1 MKKIYKKPVTTSVE
15 LRNSESILSGSALHA
30 DGDNIKGSLYD
41 DTQATGAGL
50 VHEDNGWDIW
60 DTEDASEE

>member
-15 LRNSESILSGSALHA
+15 LRNSESILSGSALHT
-30 DGDNIKGSLYD
+30 DGDNIKGSLF
-41 DTQATGAGL
+41 TGTDAEGPGL

-60 DTEDASEE
+60 GNEDASE

>member
-30 DGDNIKGSLYD
+30 DGENIKGSLF
-41 DTQATGAGL
+41 TETNAGGEGL
-50 VHEDNGWDIW
+50 VHGANDWDIW
-60 DTEDASEE
+60 GNEDASEE

>member
-30 DGDNIKGSLYD
+30 DGENIKGSLFNE
-41 DTQATGAGL
+41 TTATGAGL
-50 VHEDNGWDIW
+50 VHESKDWDIW
-60 DTEDASEE
+60 DNEDASEE

>member
-30 DGDNIKGSLYD
+30 DGDNIKGSLFN
-41 DTQATGAGL
+41 TEATSAGL
-50 VHEDNGWDIW
+50 VHEDKGWDIW
-60 DTEDASEE
+60 DNEDASEE

>member
-30 DGDNIKGSLYD
+30 DGENIKGSLFNE
-41 DTQATGAGL
+41 TTATGAGL
-50 VHEDNGWDIW
+50 VREDNGWDIW
-60 DTEDASEE
+60 DNEDASEE

>member
-30 DGDNIKGSLYD
+30 DGDNIKGSLFN
-41 DTQATGAGL
+41 TEAT
-50 VHEDNGWDIW
+50 
-60 DTEDASEE
+60 S

>member
-41 DTQATGAGL
+41 DTQALSTRTMAGTSGAQRIKARSI
-50 VHEDNGWDIW
+50 D
-60 DTEDASEE
+60 S

>member
-30 DGDNIKGSLYD
+30 DGDKIKGSLYD

-50 VHEDNGWDIW
+50 VHESNDWDIW
-60 DTEDASEE
+60 GNEDASEE